1 MREKE
6 RKLLL
11 FAGTTEGRMLAEH
24 LSKKRIACYVSTA
37 TEYGKSLLQEEQL
50 SDIIILA
57 GRMNEEEIKTFLTE
71 KKIDCVVDA
80 THPFAKIVTE
90 NIVNACK
97 ETQTSQNPFLKEE
110 RKRKMREK
118 ERKLL
123 LFAGTTE
130 GRMLAEHLSKKRIAC
145 YVSTATEYGKSL
157 LQEEQLSDIIILA
170 GRMNEEEIKT
180 FLTEKKIDCVVDA
193 THPFAKIVTE
203 NIVNACKETQTGY
216 IRCLREMETSSEDLA
231 GQEQVRVF
239 ESVREAAEFL
249 STTEGKILITTGS
262 KELKEYTKIGNY
274 QERCFA
280 RVLSTKAAME
290 ESVRLGF
297 EGKHLIAMQGPFSEE
312 MNLALLHQTRARYFV
327 TKESGKAGGFEEKLK
342 AAKKAGAVLIVI
354 GRPQERGRSVQEVC
368 HFIESNFGKKEQ
380 E

>member
-1 MREKE
+1 MKRI
-6 RKLLL
+6 LI
-11 FAGTTEGRMLAEH
+11 FSGTTEGR
-24 LSKKRIACYVSTA
+24 RITEFLDGRNVKVYVSAA
-37 TEYGKSLLQEEQL
+37 TEYGKECTGEHEN
-50 SDIIILA
+50 A
-57 GRMNEEEIKTFLTE
+57 EVFFGRMDQKQMAEMIKE
-71 KKIDCVVDA
+71 KQIDLVIDA
-80 THPFAKIVTE
+80 THPFAQLVTGE
-90 NIVNACK
+90 IRRAC
-97 ETQTSQNPFLKEE
+97 
-110 RKRKMREK
+110 
-118 ERKLL
+118 
-123 LFAGTTE
+123 
-130 GRMLAEHLSKKRIAC
+130 
-145 YVSTATEYGKSL
+145 
-157 LQEEQLSDIIILA
+157 
-170 GRMNEEEIKT
+170 EISGVQY
-180 FLTEKKIDCVVDA
+180 L
-193 THPFAKIVTE
+193 
-203 NIVNACKETQTGY
+203 
-216 IRCLREMETSSEDLA
+216 RCLREEMEAVPDEADRVIWAQSVEDAVEYL
-231 GQEQVRVF
+231 QN
-239 ESVREAAEFL
+239 
-249 STTEGKILITTGS
+249 TEGKILITTGS

>member
-57 GRMNEEEIKTFLTE
+57 GRMNEEEI
-71 KKIDCVVDA
+71 
-80 THPFAKIVTE
+80 
-90 NIVNACK
+90 
-97 ETQTSQNPFLKEE
+97 
-110 RKRKMREK
+110 M
-118 ERKLL
+118 
-123 LFAGTTE
+123 
-130 GRMLAEHLSKKRIAC
+130 
-145 YVSTATEYGKSL
+145 
-157 LQEEQLSDIIILA
+157 
-170 GRMNEEEIKT
+170 T